1 MRRNTD
7 LAVTAAVTV
16 AAALVTGL
24 IAGGGPGIAWLR
36 VLAGVPL
43 VLALPGYALTAFGLP
58 GRSPR
63 GFSPLLWRG
72 LWTVGLSLA
81 VAVLGGL
88 VLNLT
93 PAGLTRVSW
102 AILLA
107 GVTILALAVTAWLR
121 TRSLRTSSPRSS
133 SPRSGRGWRPTR
145 PTGVAAG
152 YAVAALALAGGAT
165 WLAVASGGWQQTP
178 AFAQLWLVPG
188 TTTTG
193 TATLGVRSAY
203 PDARA
208 FRLVLKNGTRQEGAW
223 DFTLTPGQTWR
234 RTIPAPAGQ
243 RLTAELSGV
252 GRTETVAITP
262 GGTA

>member
-24 IAGGGPGIAWLR
+24 IGGGGPGIAWLR

-43 VLALPGYALTAFGLP
+43 VLVLPGYALTAFALP
-58 GRSPR
+58 ARSPR
-63 GFSPLLWRG
+63 GFSPVLWRG
-72 LWTVGLSLA
+72 LWTAGLSLA

-121 TRSLRTSSPRSS
+121 TS
-133 SPRSGRGWRPTR
+133 SPRSGSPR

-165 WLAVASGGWQQTP
+165 WLAVASGGWQPTP

-188 TTTTG
+188 TTTTK
-193 TATLGVRSAY
+193 ATLGVRSAY

-208 FRLVLKNGTRQEGAW
+208 FRLVLKNGTRQEGTW

-243 RLTAELSGV
+243 RLTAELSGA

>member
-43 VLALPGYALTAFGLP
+43 VLVLPGYALTAFGLP

-63 GFSPLLWRG
+63 GFSPVLWRG

-133 SPRSGRGWRPTR
+133 SPRSGRGRRPTR

-152 YAVAALALAGGAT
+152 YAVAALALAGAAT

>member
-1 MRRNTD
+1 MRRNAD

-24 IAGGGPGIAWLR
+24 IAGGGPGLAWLR

-43 VLALPGYALTAFGLP
+43 VLVLPGYALTAFGLP
-58 GRSPR
+58 ARSPR
-63 GFSPLLWRG
+63 GFSPVLWRG

-88 VLNLT
+88 LLNLT

-107 GVTILALAVTAWLR
+107 GVTMLALAVAAWLR
-121 TRSLRTSSPRSS
+121 NRSPGRGRGRRSS
-133 SPRSGRGWRPTR
+133 RPTWA
-145 PTGVAAG
+145 TAG
-152 YAVAALALAGGAT
+152 YTAGYTAAALALAGAAT
-165 WLAVASGGWQQTP
+165 WLAVASGGWQPTP
-178 AFAQLWLVPG
+178 AFAQLWLLPS
-188 TTTTG
+188 TTG
-193 TATLGVRSAY
+193 ATTATLGVRSAY

-243 RLTAELSGV
+243 RLTAQLSST

>member
-24 IAGGGPGIAWLR
+24 IGGGGPGIAWLR

-43 VLALPGYALTAFGLP
+43 VLVLPGYALTAFCLP

-121 TRSLRTSSPRSS
+121 TSSPRTG
-133 SPRSGRGWRPTR
+133 SPRTGRGWRPTR

-152 YAVAALALAGGAT
+152 YAVAALALAGAAT

-178 AFAQLWLVPG
+178 AFAQLWLG
-188 TTTTG
+188 
-193 TATLGVRSAY
+193 
-203 PDARA
+203 
-208 FRLVLKNGTRQEGAW
+208 
-223 DFTLTPGQTWR
+223 
-234 RTIPAPAGQ
+234 
-243 RLTAELSGV
+243 
-252 GRTETVAITP
+252 
-262 GGTA
+262 

>member
-43 VLALPGYALTAFGLP
+43 VLVLPGYALTAFGLP
-58 GRSPR
+58 ARSPR
-63 GFSPLLWRG
+63 GFSPVLWRG
-72 LWTVGLSLA
+72 LWRVGLSLA

-121 TRSLRTSSPRSS
+121 NSSPRHS
-133 SPRSGRGWRPTR
+133 SPRSGRGWRPT
-145 PTGVAAG
+145 GVTAG
-152 YAVAALALAGGAT
+152 YAVAALALAGAAT
-165 WLAVASGGWQQTP
+165 WLAVASGGWQPTP
-178 AFAQLWLVPG
+178 AFAQFQGLAGPQAPPLRARQRP
-188 TTTTG
+188 
-193 TATLGVRSAY
+193 RSASG
-203 PDARA
+203 AR
-208 FRLVLKNGTRQEGAW
+208 TRTRG
-223 DFTLTPGQTWR
+223 R
-234 RTIPAPAGQ
+234 
-243 RLTAELSGV
+243 SGWC
-252 GRTETVAITP
+252 
-262 GGTA
+262 